1 MLEYQHFCRS
11 DLMIAPVLAFVLLS
25 LRSRGRR
32 SWRSRSRSHSH
43 SRSVS
48 RSRRRAA
55 YSQRDRWKREPSHS
69 PILVLR
75 KNRSPTRKHST
86 LSKSPQ
92 RISELG
98 QKIIKSCY
106 LNYSLHHRILN
117 QYGTKSVV
125 LHCIQSNTKPAIIC
139 FSKVL

>member
-11 DLMIAPVLAFVLLS
+11 DLMIASVLAFVLLS

-32 SWRSRSRSHSH
+32 SWRSRSRSH

-98 QKIIKSCY
+98 QKIIKSFH
-106 LNYSLHHRILN
+106 LNYSVHHRIVN
-117 QYGTKSVV
+117 QYDTKSVV
-125 LHCIQSNTKPAIIC
+125 LHCIQSNKKPAIIC
-139 FSKVL
+139 FTKFL

>member
-11 DLMIAPVLAFVLLS
+11 DLMIAPVLVFVLLS

-32 SWRSRSRSHSH
+32 SWRSRSRSH

-86 LSKSPQ
+86 LNKSPQ

-98 QKIIKSCY
+98 QEIIKSFH
-106 LNYSLHHRILN
+106 LNYSVHHRIVN
-117 QYGTKSVV
+117 QYGTKSV

-139 FSKVL
+139 FSLKICHI